1 MKNKEQ
7 NARYARAFIGDISR
21 VDRDKQMQIC
31 TEAIGDLDG
40 VSELTAFYK
49 PTEFDLFVR
58 NLRHDEVAVVAR
70 LIGIAERK
78 PKERPGIAFYDRLI
92 RLLQSRAAYILDA
105 HTGIT
110 SLDGEPWR
118 QLYLKTG
125 RTITRGRELSSEKAA
140 DMATTRHENKEP
152 GLQEY
157 WESMK
162 GTDEYNRLASHWRD
176 PIYTSSK
183 EARAASPNE
192 ELRTA
197 SDSMWRRIFGGRTA
211 RSKKT

>member
-1 MKNKEQ
+1 MQNNEQ
-7 NARYARAFIGDISR
+7 KARYARAFLGDISR
-21 VDRDKQMQIC
+21 INRDKQMQIC
-31 TEAIGDLDG
+31 TETINGLEG
-40 VSELTAFYK
+40 VAELTAFYEAS
-49 PTEFDLFVR
+49 EFDLFVKQ
-58 NLRHDEVAVVAR
+58 LRRDEIAVVAR
-70 LIGIAERK
+70 LIGVAERK

-110 SLDGEPWR
+110 SLDGERWR
-118 QLYLKTG
+118 QLYLRTG

-162 GTDEYNRLASHWRD
+162 GTEEYNRLASHWRD
-176 PIYTSSK
+176 PIYKSSK
-183 EARAASPNE
+183 EARSASPNE